1 MTKNHARRGFTII
14 ELVVVITVLGI
25 IAAFTLRAFNPAKR
39 LKQARDSQR
48 KTDISMIAN
57 ALSDYGEQYGTYP
70 KENGCDASIG
80 SSVNPGPN
88 SGKPCPD
95 YTNGADSW
103 VVQTGWGQS
112 ANDYLYQEL
121 VVKTKYLK
129 FMPVDPTN
137 SKKYFYKYEPSVIGG
152 AGGNCLGTPS
162 PPNTRCTYWV
172 GTLLEDPKDPT
183 KAIYRCADINE
194 LSQKPNCK
202 EVTGTNLSGTT
213 AP

>member
-1 MTKNHARRGFTII
+1 MPKKPAQRGFTII
-14 ELVVVITVLGI
+14 ELVVVIAVLGI
-25 IAAFTLRAFNPAKR
+25 LAAFAARAVNPAKR

-48 KTDISMIAN
+48 KTDLSMIAN
-57 ALSDYGEQYGTYP
+57 ALSDYGEEKGTYP

-80 SSVNPGPN
+80 SSTTGVN

-103 VVQTGWGQS
+103 VLQTNWGQS

-129 FMPVDPTN
+129 FIPVDPVN
-137 SKKYFYKYEPSVIGG
+137 NKKYFYKYEPSIAGS
-152 AGGNCLGTPS
+152 AGGNCLGTPI
-162 PPNTRCTYWV
+162 PPNARCTYWV
-172 GTLLEDPKDPT
+172 GTLLEDPKDPA
-183 KAIYRCADINE
+183 KAIYRCSDINE
-194 LSQKPNCK
+194 LGQKPNCK
-202 EVTGTNLSGTT
+202 EVTGTNLKDTT